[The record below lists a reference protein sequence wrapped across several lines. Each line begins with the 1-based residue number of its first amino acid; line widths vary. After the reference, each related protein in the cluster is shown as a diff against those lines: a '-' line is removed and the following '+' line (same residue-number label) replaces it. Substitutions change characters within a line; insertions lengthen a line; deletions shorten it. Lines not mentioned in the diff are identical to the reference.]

1 MSRKPQYEVRDTTS
15 SMGDIVDSIIEEITE
30 DIENVETGDI
40 EIDNTT
46 PPTIVDYVITWWDI
60 HGEEAILVVSNPN
73 IGYIFFDKTITD
85 KEKW

>member
-1 MSRKPQYEVRDTTS
+1 MSRKTQYEVRDTTS

-40 EIDNTT
+40 EIGNKI

-60 HGEEAILVVSNPN
+60 HGEEGIFVVSKLN

-85 KEKW
+85 E